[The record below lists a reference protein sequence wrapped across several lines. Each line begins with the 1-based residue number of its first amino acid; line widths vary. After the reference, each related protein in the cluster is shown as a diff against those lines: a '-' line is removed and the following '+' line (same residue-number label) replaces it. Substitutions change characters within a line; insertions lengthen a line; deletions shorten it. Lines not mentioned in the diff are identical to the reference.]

1 LKDANQPENTILARY
16 WLPQKSRRKAAEK
29 PQKSRKKDA
38 DNWSRL
44 RWLAL
49 SGHETSNQ
57 QAAQ

>member
-16 WLPQKSRRKAAEK
+16 WL